1 MKKFGIRTD
10 GIEIEIEEIFK
21 NYLRDNNH
29 NFKYYEIGCAG
40 CITLKAITDIVE
52 ENIKH
57 SDWLIEGID
66 LSKESSINLQE
77 INSVFSAQTLQVFDN
92 GLSNINY
99 LNIPK
104 TRLLLWNDP
113 RKYTKSLLDESLDI
127 VLIDGNHNEINVTED
142 FLSVESKIKKN
153 GLVLFHDF
161 CELEQGTD
169 PQAGGGF
176 IEVRKA
182 CENLN
187 LMNNKRDGWLFI
199 KEIKGSRYWGGDGNG
214 VGIFKKLN
222 DFRK

>member
-10 GIEIEIEEIFK
+10 GIEKDTEELFK
-21 NYLRDNNH
+21 NYLKTNN
-29 NFKYYEIGCAG
+29 NDFKYYEIGCAG
-40 CITLKAITDIVE
+40 CITLKAITDIVH
-52 ENIKH
+52 ENITH
-57 SDWLIEGID
+57 NNWLVEGID
-66 LSKESSINLQE
+66 LSKESSLNWQE

-92 GLSNINY
+92 GISNINY
-99 LNIPK
+99 LNPPR
-104 TRLLLWNDP
+104 TRLLLWSDP
-113 RKYTKSLLDESLDI
+113 RKYTKSLENNSLDI
-127 VLIDGNHNEINVTED
+127 ALIDGNHNELNVTED
-142 FLSVESKIKKN
+142 FLSIESKVKKD

-187 LMNNKRDGWLFI
+187 LINNKREGWVFV

-214 VGIFKKLN
+214 LGVFKKI
-222 DFRK
+222 K